1 MTLTPHNVPETMA
14 YCASQSQ
21 HLDPPDKYGSTWNN
35 DCQAFN
41 HIARGILEG
50 GFVSAKAQFFG
61 MPSEFR
67 HRTQDLNDAPVG
79 SSLFSL
85 GSNPAGHVWIAAHRF
100 KISGNSGSWSTDMNP
115 HVFGGVYKVGRNAP
129 RDRWGHINLGYGLS
143 VQGYVIDLT
152 GKNPPKPL
160 QNKRY
165 ERLKYMIDRCEGMIE
180 FAQKAGDHHDV
191 RLFRREL
198 RHLKDLYAETRHA

>member
-1 MTLTPHNVPETMA
+1 MTLTPNNVPETMA
-14 YCASQSQ
+14 YCAAQSQ

-41 HIARGILEG
+41 HVAHGILEG

-61 MPSEFR
+61 MPSELR
-67 HRTQDLNDAPVG
+67 HRTADLSEAPAG
-79 SSLFSL
+79 ASLFSA

-100 KISGNSGSWSTDMNP
+100 KVSGNPGSWSTDMNP
-115 HVFGGVYKVGRNAP
+115 HVFGGVYKVPRNAP
-129 RDRWGHINLGYGLS
+129 RDRWGHLNLGWGLG
-143 VQGYVIDLT
+143 VQGYEIDLS

-160 QNKRY
+160 QNERY
-165 ERLKYMIDRCEGMIE
+165 QRLHYMIMRTEGMIE
-180 FAQKAGDHHDV
+180 FAQRAGDHHDV

-198 RHLKDLYAETRHA
+198 RHLKELYAETRHA